1 MDASTAA
8 RPMTD
13 DEKRLAEL
21 GYKQELNRRMTGFQN
36 FALSF
41 TIISILSGALTLYG
55 YGINY
60 GGPMQQAWGWPIVSV
75 FVIIV
80 ALSMAE
86 LASAFPTAGGL
97 YWWASRLGSPAW
109 GWFTGWFNLIG
120 QVAITAGIDYGAA
133 VFTTTLLNLVF
144 SYNNDNHH
152 IIYVY
157 AAILTLHVLLN
168 VFNVRLVGVLNHISA
183 YWHVAGVAIIAL
195 VLIIFPDHHQSVS
208 FVFTK
213 TVNNSG
219 LSGVG
224 FFFVFLLGFLHAQY
238 TYTGYDASA
247 HLSEETH
254 EASVSAAKGV
264 INSVLVSA
272 VCGWVLVLALTFAI
286 KDLNAVT
293 TGGASGSSTFAVTE
307 LLDQA
312 LGKTGAELMLFI
324 AVIAQL
330 FCGMSAITSASR
342 MLFAFSRDRAVPGH
356 RIWSHLNKEHVP
368 SYAVML
374 IAFLAFLLALPAWSS
389 SAFFVYAAVTSV
401 ATIGLYIAYILPI
414 ILRFRMGDKFEVG
427 PWNLG
432 RWYKPL
438 NIIAMI
444 WVAFISILFIMPA
457 TDTAVPWNSNF
468 DYKTANYAPVALGV
482 VIIAVG
488 IWWLVSARHWFKGPI
503 HTIEMDELG
512 RVVGESPAS
521 PETEPPP
528 ATAPA

>member
-1 MDASTAA
+1 
-8 RPMTD
+8 MTD

-21 GYKQELNRRMTGFQN
+21 GYKQELNRKMSGFQN

-55 YGINY
+55 TGINY
-60 GGPMQQAWGWPIVSV
+60 GGPIQEAWGWPIVSL
-75 FVIIV
+75 FVIVV
-80 ALSMAE
+80 ALCMAE
-86 LASAFPTAGGL
+86 LASAYPTAGGL

-133 VFTTTLLNLVF
+133 IFTTTLLNLVF
-144 SYNNDNHH
+144 SYSNDTHH
-152 IIYVY
+152 IMYAYV
-157 AAILTLHVLLN
+157 AILILHATLN
-168 VFNVRLVGVLNHISA
+168 IFNVRLVGLLNHISA
-183 YWHVAGVAIIAL
+183 YWHVVGVAIIAL

-219 LSGVG
+219 LSGIG
-224 FFFVFLLGFLHAQY
+224 FAFVFMLGFLQAQY

-272 VCGWVLVLALTFAI
+272 ICGWVLVLAITFAI
-286 KDLNAVT
+286 KDLTKVT
-293 TGGASGSSTFAVTE
+293 GAGSFAVTE
-307 LLDQA
+307 VFTEA
-312 LGKTGAELMLFI
+312 LGKTGAELLLFI

-330 FCGMSAITSASR
+330 FCGMSAVTAASR

-356 RIWSHLNKEHVP
+356 RTWSHLNKNHVP
-368 SYAVML
+368 SNAVIL
-374 IAFLAFLLALPAWSS
+374 IVFLAFLLAAPAWSGNTL
-389 SAFFVYAAVTSV
+389 FVYAAVTSV
-401 ATIGLYIAYILPI
+401 ATIGLYVAYILPV
-414 ILRFRMGDKFEVG
+414 ILRFRAGDSFESG
-427 PWNLG
+427 PWSLG

-444 WVAFISILFIMPA
+444 WVLFISILFIMPV

-468 DYKTANYAPVALGV
+468 DYKTANYTPLVFLIVMG
-482 VIIAVG
+482 AVG

-512 RVVGESPAS
+512 RVVEDIEVPPPG
-521 PETEPPP
+521 EPPP

>member
-1 MDASTAA
+1 VDASTAA
-8 RPMTD
+8 RPLGE
-13 DEKRLAEL
+13 DERRLAEL
-21 GYKQELNRRMTGFQN
+21 GYKQELNRRMSGFQN

-55 YGINY
+55 TGINY
-60 GGPMQQAWGWPIVSV
+60 GGPIQQAWGWPIVSI

-97 YWWASRLGSPAW
+97 YWWASKLGSPAW

-133 VFTTTLLNLVF
+133 IFTTTLLNLVF
-144 SYNNDNHH
+144 SYSNDTHH
-152 IIYVY
+152 IMYAYV
-157 AAILTLHVLLN
+157 AILVLHATLN
-168 VFNVRLVGVLNHISA
+168 IFNVRLVGVLNHISA
-183 YWHVAGVAIIAL
+183 YWHVVGVAVIAL

-224 FFFVFLLGFLHAQY
+224 FVFIFMLGFLQAQY

-254 EASVSAAKGV
+254 EASRSAAKGV

-272 VCGWVLVLALTFAI
+272 IAGWVLILALTFAI
-286 KDLNAVT
+286 KDLGKVT
-293 TGGASGSSTFAVTE
+293 GAGSFAVTE

-324 AVIAQL
+324 AVVGQL

-356 RIWSHLNKEHVP
+356 RIWSHLNKDHVP
-368 SYAVML
+368 SNAVML
-374 IAFLAFLLALPAWSS
+374 IAFFALVVALPAWSGNTL
-389 SAFFVYAAVTSV
+389 FVYAAITSI

-414 ILRFRMGDKFEVG
+414 ILRFRAGDSFQSG
-427 PWNLG
+427 PWTLG

-438 NIIAMI
+438 NIIAII
-444 WVAFISILFIMPA
+444 WVAFISILFILPV

-468 DYKTANYAPVALGV
+468 DYKTANYAPVAL
-482 VIIAVG
+482 VIVIGAVG
-488 IWWLVSARHWFKGPI
+488 IWWLVSAKNWFKGPI
-503 HTIEMDELG
+503 QTIHMDELG
-512 RVVGESPAS
+512 RVLDEEPAS
-521 PETEPPP
+521 PPTEPPP

>member
-1 MDASTAA
+1 MDASVET

-13 DEKRLAEL
+13 DERRLAEL
-21 GYKQELNRRMTGFQN
+21 GYRQDLSRRMSGFQN

-55 YGINY
+55 YGMNY

-133 VFTTTLLNLVF
+133 IFTTTLLNLVF
-144 SYNNDNHH
+144 GYNNDNHH
-152 IIYVY
+152 IMYAY
-157 AAILTLHVLLN
+157 AAILVLHATMN
-168 VFNVRLVGVLNHISA
+168 IFSVRLVGVLNHVSA
-183 YWHVAGVAIIAL
+183 YWHVVGVAVIAL

-219 LSGVG
+219 LGGVG
-224 FFFVFLLGFLHAQY
+224 IFFVFLLGFLQAQY

-254 EASVSAAKGV
+254 EASRSAAKGV
-264 INSVLVSA
+264 VNSVLVSA
-272 VCGWVLVLALTFAI
+272 IAGWVLILALTFAI
-286 KDLNAVT
+286 KDLGKVT
-293 TGGASGSSTFAVTE
+293 GAGTFAVTE
-307 LLDQA
+307 VLDQA

-324 AVIAQL
+324 AVVGQL

-356 RIWSHLNKEHVP
+356 RIWSHLNARHVP
-368 SYAVML
+368 SNAVIL

-389 SAFFVYAAVTSV
+389 SSFFVYAAVTSV

-414 ILRFRMGDKFEVG
+414 ILRFKAGDKFEPG
-427 PWNLG
+427 PWSLG

-444 WVAFISILFIMPA
+444 WVAFISILFILPP
-457 TDTAVPWNSNF
+457 TDSAIPWNSSW

-482 VIIAVG
+482 VILAVG
-488 IWWLVSARHWFKGPI
+488 IWWLVSARHWFKGPTR
-503 HTIEMDELG
+503 TIEMDELG
-512 RVVGESPAS
+512 RVVGEHPVPGA
-521 PETEPPP
+521 EPP
-528 ATAPA
+528 AAGAPA